1 MISPPTAAMNTRLN
15 LAVSVAENVVF
26 GANILSRIRAQDPIM
41 PEGLLPILVLIA
53 VVIIYT
59 IAKVV
64 GYSRQSDQQ
73 WRDVDKSKLREWED
87 DD

>member
-1 MISPPTAAMNTRLN
+1 LII
-15 LAVSVAENVVF
+15 
-26 GANILSRIRAQDPIM
+26 GANILFRVRAQDPIM

-59 IAKVV
+59 IAKVID
-64 GYSRQSDQQ
+64 YSRQSDQQ

>member
-1 MISPPTAAMNTRLN
+1 VIPQGLAQKSDAARPEWWLII
-15 LAVSVAENVVF
+15 
-26 GANILSRIRAQDPIM
+26 GANILFRVRAQDPIM

-59 IAKVV
+59 IAKVID
-64 GYSRQSDQQ
+64 YSRQSDQQ